1 MTIPPSG
8 AAKAR
13 LPAIHLSAADHALL
27 TTLVGETEADGVA
40 GLLQRELSRAHVH
53 RDGRRLH
60 TVGLNC
66 WVHYTDERSSRT
78 RRVKIVPPLAADI
91 DAGLISPL
99 SHVGAGL
106 LGLAQGQSI
115 RWTDPSGR
123 ERVLTPVLI
132 EDCEPL
138 DLKQGS

>member
-1 MTIPPSG
+1 MTTRPSG
-8 AAKAR
+8 AANVR
-13 LPAIHLSAADHALL
+13 LPAIHLSATDHALL
-27 TTLVGETEADGVA
+27 TTFVGETEANGVA
-40 GLLQRELSRAHVH
+40 GLLQQELARATVH
-53 RDGRRLH
+53 AHGRRPH

-78 RRVKIVPPLAADI
+78 RRVKIVSPFEADI

-99 SHVGAGL
+99 SYVGAGL

-115 RWTDPSGR
+115 RWPDPSGR

-132 EDCEPL
+132 EACEAL
-138 DLKQGS
+138 T

>member
-1 MTIPPSG
+1 MTDRPSG
-8 AAKAR
+8 AASAR
-13 LPAIHLSAADHALL
+13 LPAIHLSAVDHALL
-27 TTLVGETEADGVA
+27 STLVGETEADGVA
-40 GLLQRELSRAHVH
+40 GLLQQELARARVH
-53 RDGRRLH
+53 KHGRRLH

-66 WVHYTDERSSRT
+66 WVHYRDERSSRT
-78 RRVKIVPPLAADI
+78 RRVKIVPPLEADI

-115 RWTDPSGR
+115 RWPDPSGR

-132 EDCEPL
+132 EDCEALP
-138 DLKQGS
+138 

>member
-1 MTIPPSG
+1 MTTRSPGVAS
-8 AAKAR
+8 AR
-13 LPAIHLSAADHALL
+13 LPAIHLSATDHALL

-40 GLLQRELSRAHVH
+40 GLLQQELARAKVH
-53 RDGRRLH
+53 ADGRRLH

-78 RRVKIVPPLAADI
+78 RRVKIVPPLEADI

-115 RWTDPSGR
+115 RWPDPSGR

-132 EDCEPL
+132 EDCEAL
-138 DLKQGS
+138 T

>member
-1 MTIPPSG
+1 MNTRPSG
-8 AAKAR
+8 AASAR
-13 LPAIHLSAADHALL
+13 LPAIHLSAADHVLL
-27 TTLVGETEADGVA
+27 SSFVGETEADGVA
-40 GLLQRELSRAHVH
+40 GLLQHELARARVH
-53 RDGRRLH
+53 KDGRRLH

-78 RRVKIVPPLAADI
+78 RRVKIVPPLEADI

-115 RWTDPSGR
+115 RWPDPSGR

-132 EDCEPL
+132 EDCEAL
-138 DLKQGS
+138 V